1 MFNKVG
7 FPVLRAKRG
16 VNLRAI
22 LVLGLSFL
30 CFKSEIVAKN
40 SIQPNIILL
49 IADDHGAEDVGFTGN
64 RDVRTP
70 FIDHLASEGVVFT
83 QAFSTA
89 SVCSPSRSSIYTGLY
104 PHRNGCH
111 QNHSEIRAGIKTMP
125 AYLSEL
131 GYRVGLT
138 GKVHVAPES
147 AFPFEYI
154 DTQKIPQFVQA
165 KDSRPFCLVVSYT
178 QPHEPFFNK
187 KDGVS
192 YRNLTPK
199 KWMPD
204 TPETRQLTAAYYDN
218 VENLDN
224 EVGSTRYWLEKFVDM
239 ENTIVIYTSDHG
251 PGLPYGKWTLYEKAL
266 HVPLI
271 ITWKG
276 VISGGHRIDSPV
288 TLLDLLP
295 TMMEWAGAT
304 SIPDLDGRSLIPLIK
319 QKEGSASRSLF
330 AAYTNL
336 GVQDAN
342 VYPIRSVKNGR
353 FKLIVNFNHSE
364 PFTIRMTERMDDR
377 SVICGWRVL
386 ESWKQDT
393 SNPDF
398 ARERYRLF
406 RNRPRV
412 ELYDLADD
420 PYELTN
426 RADDLEFA
434 SIKVKLMG
442 ELSLW
447 MNTQGDA
454 LAPQL

>member
-1 MFNKVG
+1 
-7 FPVLRAKRG
+7 
-16 VNLRAI
+16 
-22 LVLGLSFL
+22 
-30 CFKSEIVAKN
+30 
-40 SIQPNIILL
+40 
-49 IADDHGAEDVGFTGN
+49 
-64 RDVRTP
+64 
-70 FIDHLASEGVVFT
+70 
-83 QAFSTA
+83 
-89 SVCSPSRSSIYTGLY
+89 
-104 PHRNGCH
+104 
-111 QNHSEIRAGIKTMP
+111 
-125 AYLSEL
+125 
-131 GYRVGLT
+131 
-138 GKVHVAPES
+138 
-147 AFPFEYI
+147 
-154 DTQKIPQFVQA
+154 
-165 KDSRPFCLVVSYT
+165 
-178 QPHEPFFNK
+178 
-187 KDGVS
+187 
-192 YRNLTPK
+192 
-199 KWMPD
+199 
-204 TPETRQLTAAYYDN
+204 
-218 VENLDN
+218 
-224 EVGSTRYWLEKFVDM
+224 
-239 ENTIVIYTSDHG
+239 
-251 PGLPYGKWTLYEKAL
+251 
-266 HVPLI
+266 
-271 ITWKG
+271 
-276 VISGGHRIDSPV
+276 
-288 TLLDLLP
+288 
-295 TMMEWAGAT
+295 MMEWAGAT